1 MAKLVR
7 KKKIIVPRNKISVLM
22 SRFDCAQSMVYNAL
36 AYRSKSDMAE
46 KIRKMAL
53 IEYGG
58 RNVSVPVYEQ

>member
-22 SRFDCAQSMVYNAL
+22 SRFECGQCMIYNAL
-36 AYRSKSDMAE
+36 AYRSKSDKAE

-53 IEYGG
+53 NEFGG